1 MVITPAGGTGPYTI
15 TPAQTGLNAGLHT
28 FTVTDA
34 NGCSISVPITI
45 TQPAALTATFTQT
58 NVLCNGASTGTVSI
72 TPAGG
77 TGPYTIAPVQVGLS
91 AGLHTFTVTDA
102 NNCSISVPITITQP
116 AALTATFTQTNI
128 LCNGGTTGTVS
139 ITPAGGTGPYT
150 ISPVQVGLGAGLH
163 TFTVTDAN
171 NCSIDVPVTITQA
184 SPILLTETHTDASCG
199 SSTGSIDLTIT
210 GGTSPY
216 TYLWS
221 QGAST
226 EDITGLAAG
235 AYNVTVTDANLCSE
249 TLTVTISQPTAISIT
264 ETHTDLVCNGISTGS
279 IDLSVTGG
287 IPPYTYLWSNGA
299 TTEDISGLAAGTYT
313 VTITDG
319 GGCPAIQSVTIT
331 EPVSLTATFTQNNVL
346 CNGASTGTVSITPA
360 GGTGPYTIAPV
371 QTGLNAG
378 LHTFTVTDANNCSIS
393 VPITITQPAALTA
406 TFTQTNILCNG
417 GTTGTVSIT
426 PAGGTGPYTIS
437 PVQVGLGAGLHTFT
451 VTDANNCSIDVPVT
465 ITQASPILLTEIHTD
480 ASCGTSTGSIDLTI
494 TGGTSPYTYLWSQG
508 ASTEDIT
515 GLAAGAYN
523 VTVTDANLCSET
535 LTVTI
540 SQPTA
545 ISITETHTDLV
556 CNGISTGSI
565 DLSVTGGIPP
575 YTYLWSNGATTEDIS
590 GLAAGTYTVTI
601 TDGGGC
607 PAIQSVTITEPV
619 SLTATFTQNN
629 VLCNGASTGTVSIT
643 PAGGTGP
650 YTIAPVQTGLNAGLH
665 TFTVT
670 DANNCSIDVPV
681 TITQASPILLTETHT
696 DASCGSS
703 TGSIDLTITGGTS
716 PYTYLWSQGASTE
729 DITGLAA
736 GAYNVTVTDANLC
749 SETLTVTI
757 SQPTAI
763 SITETHT
770 DLVCNG
776 ISTGSID
783 LSVTGGI
790 PPYTYLWSN
799 GATTEDISGLAA
811 GTYTVTITDG
821 GGCPAIQSV
830 TITEPVSLT
839 ATFTQNNVLC
849 NGASTGTVSITPA
862 GGTGPYTIAPVQT
875 GLNAGLHTF
884 TVTDANSC
892 SISVPITITQP
903 AALTATFTQTNILC
917 NGGTTGTVSITPAG
931 GTGPYT
937 ISPVQVGL
945 GAGLHTFTVT
955 DANNCS
961 IDVPVTITQA
971 SPILL
976 TETHTDASCGTS
988 TGSIDLTIT
997 GGTSPYTYLWSQG
1010 ASTED
1015 ITGLAAGAYN
1025 VTVTDANL
1033 CSETLT
1039 VTISQPTAISITET
1053 HTDLVCN
1060 GISTGS
1066 IDLTV
1071 TGGIPPYTYLWSNGA
1086 TTEDISG
1093 LAAGTYTVT
1102 ITDGGGCPAIQ
1113 SVTITEPVSLTATFT
1128 QTNVLCNGASTGTVS
1143 ITPAGGTGPY
1153 TITPVQTGLNA
1164 GLHTFTVT
1172 DANGCSISVPIT
1184 ITQPAALTATFTQT
1198 NILCNGGTTGTVS
1211 ITPAGGTGPY
1221 TISPVQVGLGA
1232 GLHTFT
1238 VTDANNCS
1246 IDVPVTITE
1255 SSAITTIITAQV
1267 HIL

>member
-1 MVITPAGGTGPYTI
+1 MVITPAGGTGPYTITPSQTGLNAGLHTFTVTDANGCSISVPITITQPAALTATFTQTNVLCNGTSTGSVVITPAGGTGPYTITPAQTGLSAGLHTFTVTDANGCSISVPITITQPAALTATFTQTNVLCNGSSTGSVVITPAGGTGPYTITPVQTGLSAGLHTFTVTDANGCSTTVPVTITQPAALTATFTQTNVLCNGASTGTVSITPAGGTGPYTISPVQVGLSAGLHTFTVTDANGCSISVPITITQPAALTATFAQTNVLCNGASTGSVVINPAGGTGPYTITPSQTGLNAGLHTFTVTDANGCSISVPITITQPAALTATFTQTNVLCNGTSTGSVVITPAGGTGPYTITPAQTGLNAGLHTFTVTDANGCSISVPITITQPAALTATFTQTNVLCNGSSTGSVVIIPAGGTGPYTITPAQTGLSAGLHTFTVTDANGCSTTVPVTITQPAALTATFTQTNVLCNGASTGTVSITPAGGTGPYTIAPVQVGLSAGLHTFTVTDANGCSISVPITITQPAALTATFTQTNVLCNGSSTGSVVITPAGGTGPYTITPAQTGLSAGLHSFTVTDANSCNITVPITITQPAALTATFTQNNVACNGGTTGAVVITPAGGTGPYTI

-199 SSTGSIDLTIT
+199 TSTGSIDLTIT

-406 TFTQTNILCNG
+406 TFTQTN
-417 GTTGTVSIT
+417 
-426 PAGGTGPYTIS
+426 
-437 PVQVGLGAGLHTFT
+437 
-451 VTDANNCSIDVPVT
+451 
-465 ITQASPILLTEIHTD
+465 
-480 ASCGTSTGSIDLTI
+480 
-494 TGGTSPYTYLWSQG
+494 
-508 ASTEDIT
+508 
-515 GLAAGAYN
+515 
-523 VTVTDANLCSET
+523 
-535 LTVTI
+535 
-540 SQPTA
+540 
-545 ISITETHTDLV
+545 
-556 CNGISTGSI
+556 
-565 DLSVTGGIPP
+565 
-575 YTYLWSNGATTEDIS
+575 
-590 GLAAGTYTVTI
+590 
-601 TDGGGC
+601 
-607 PAIQSVTITEPV
+607 
-619 SLTATFTQNN
+619 
-629 VLCNGASTGTVSIT
+629 VLCNGASTGS
-643 PAGGTGP
+643 
-650 YTIAPVQTGLNAGLH
+650 
-665 TFTVT
+665 
-670 DANNCSIDVPV
+670 
-681 TITQASPILLTETHT
+681 
-696 DASCGSS
+696 
-703 TGSIDLTITGGTS
+703 
-716 PYTYLWSQGASTE
+716 
-729 DITGLAA
+729 
-736 GAYNVTVTDANLC
+736 
-749 SETLTVTI
+749 
-757 SQPTAI
+757 
-763 SITETHT
+763 
-770 DLVCNG
+770 
-776 ISTGSID
+776 
-783 LSVTGGI
+783 
-790 PPYTYLWSN
+790 
-799 GATTEDISGLAA
+799 
-811 GTYTVTITDG
+811 
-821 GGCPAIQSV
+821 
-830 TITEPVSLT
+830 
-839 ATFTQNNVLC
+839 
-849 NGASTGTVSITPA
+849 
-862 GGTGPYTIAPVQT
+862 
-875 GLNAGLHTF
+875 
-884 TVTDANSC
+884 
-892 SISVPITITQP
+892 
-903 AALTATFTQTNILC
+903 
-917 NGGTTGTVSITPAG
+917 
-931 GTGPYT
+931 
-937 ISPVQVGL
+937 
-945 GAGLHTFTVT
+945 
-955 DANNCS
+955 
-961 IDVPVTITQA
+961 
-971 SPILL
+971 
-976 TETHTDASCGTS
+976 
-988 TGSIDLTIT
+988 
-997 GGTSPYTYLWSQG
+997 
-1010 ASTED
+1010 
-1015 ITGLAAGAYN
+1015 
-1025 VTVTDANL
+1025 
-1033 CSETLT
+1033 
-1039 VTISQPTAISITET
+1039 
-1053 HTDLVCN
+1053 
-1060 GISTGS
+1060 
-1066 IDLTV
+1066 
-1071 TGGIPPYTYLWSNGA
+1071 
-1086 TTEDISG
+1086 
-1093 LAAGTYTVT
+1093 
-1102 ITDGGGCPAIQ
+1102 
-1113 SVTITEPVSLTATFT
+1113 
-1128 QTNVLCNGASTGTVS
+1128 VS

-1153 TITPVQTGLNA
+1153 TITPAQTVLNA

-1198 NILCNGGTTGTVS
+1198 NVLCNGTSTGSVV

-1221 TISPVQVGLGA
+1221 TITPAQTGLNA

-1238 VTDANNCS
+1238 VTDANGCS
-1246 IDVPVTITE
+1246 ISVPDHYYPARSPDSHFHPNQCSV
-1255 SSAITTIITAQV
+1255 
-1267 HIL
+1267 